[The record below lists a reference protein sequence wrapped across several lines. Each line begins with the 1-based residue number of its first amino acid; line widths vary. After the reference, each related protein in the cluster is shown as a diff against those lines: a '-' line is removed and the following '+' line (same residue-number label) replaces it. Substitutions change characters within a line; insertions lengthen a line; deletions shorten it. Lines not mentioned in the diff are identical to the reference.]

1 MRKALSHFVVLIGFS
16 TMARAGILIEPYF
29 GYDTGDSKTTTV
41 VGNIEGKDTI
51 SGPSFGL
58 RLGYKF
64 MIPWIAL
71 DYSLSEQSYD
81 NGGKKDWKKTSLG
94 AVIGA
99 DIPFGLRI
107 FGGYGFDEKFKGDG
121 GTETS
126 GTYTK
131 VGLGMGLVPMVAV
144 NLEYIMH
151 KIEKIKN
158 GSVEVDADTI
168 YSKQEYNSIFL
179 SISAPFNL

>member
-1 MRKALSHFVVLIGFS
+1 MRKAFSLFVVLIGLS
-16 TMARAGILIEPYF
+16 TVAHAGILIEPYF
-29 GYDTGDSKTTTV
+29 GYDTGDSKTTLI
-41 VGNIEGKDTI
+41 VGNIEGKDTV

-81 NGGKKDWKKTSLG
+81 NGGKKDLKKTALG

-107 FGGYGFDEKFKGDG
+107 FGGYGFDEKFRG
-121 GTETS
+121 ENSLEFS

-151 KIEKIKN
+151 KIEKVKN
-158 GSVEVDADTI
+158 GSVEVNADTL